1 MNYIYLVRNK
11 ETKESYYV
19 GQTTNLQAR
28 ANDHFKNPSFINPE
42 IICLKETD
50 NKDVAD
56 FFEAH
61 FTLLYKTYEISSEHT
76 YNVKIGTFQRAQI
89 FNDNAEQYKVD
100 DGVRTKLI
108 NYKQDIRKLKLSE
121 SSKNKEIRK
130 LKQSESSKNK
140 EIRKLKEEN
149 HQLKM
154 DKRKLSKELHSVKI
168 EYDYYRRYYFKINNI
183 R

>member
-28 ANDHFKNPSFINPE
+28 ANGHFKNLSFINPE
-42 IICLKETD
+42 IICLKETED
-50 NKDVAD
+50 KDVAD

-100 DGVRTKLI
+100 DGVRIKLI
-108 NYKQDIRKLKLSE
+108 NYRKDIRKLKLSE

-130 LKQSESSKNK
+130 LKQ
-140 EIRKLKEEN
+140 EINQLKKDKHKLLKE
-149 HQLKM
+149 L
-154 DKRKLSKELHSVKI
+154 
-168 EYDYYRRYYFKINNI
+168 I
-183 R
+183 RLC

>member
-19 GQTTNLQAR
+19 GQTTNLQSR
-28 ANDHFKNPSFINPE
+28 ANDHLKNPSFINPE
-42 IICLKETD
+42 VICLKETD

-61 FTLLYKTYEISSEHT
+61 FTLLYKTYKISSEHT

-100 DGVRTKLI
+100 DDVRIKFI
-108 NYKQDIRKLKLSE
+108 NYRKDINRLKL
-121 SSKNKEIRK
+121 
-130 LKQSESSKNK
+130 SESSKNK

-154 DKRKLSKELHSVKI
+154 DKRKLLKELDSVKI
-168 EYDYYRRYYFKINNI
+168 EYDYYKRYYFKVKQHY
-183 R
+183 

>member
-11 ETKESYYV
+11 ETKEPYYV

-28 ANDHFKNPSFINPE
+28 SNDHFKNLSFINPE

-61 FTLLYKTYEISSEHT
+61 FILLYKTYEISSEHT

-89 FNDNAEQYKVD
+89 FNDNAEQYKVND
-100 DGVRTKLI
+100 EIKIKLI
-108 NYKQDIRKLKLSE
+108 NYRKDISR
-121 SSKNKEIRK
+121 

-154 DKRKLSKELHSVKI
+154 DKRKLSKELDSVKI
-168 EYDYYRRYYFKINNI
+168 EYDYYKRYYFKVKQHY
-183 R
+183 